1 VPRTVGETRKSTV
14 AGEPVAA
21 FVPFPLPPSDPPLAL
36 ASLEEVLSHAQDAL
50 SRLDLAGEMVPS
62 LDWFIYAFVRKEAV
76 VSSQIEGTEATL
88 DDLLTFESTPKGTKP
103 GADVEEVCNYLDALA
118 WARRELARPKGLPLS
133 MRLLHGVHHR
143 LMKGVRGASRQPGEV
158 RRSQNWVGGTRP
170 SNAAY
175 VPPPPEEVPRLLGE
189 LERYIHSDDP
199 LPPLVRAGLVHVQFE
214 SIHPYLDGNGR
225 VGRLL
230 IALLL
235 EHWKLLNVPLLY
247 LSLHFKRRRPDYYR
261 LLNEVRRAGDWEG
274 WSRFFLEG
282 VAVIAEESATTARDL
297 YRLVT
302 HDRDRVLTAKGSSL
316 TAVRLLE
323 LLPRRPVV
331 TIPGIVKTLDTTKP
345 TATKSIELLE
355 DLGILQEMTGRKRDR
370 TYRYARYLERLR
382 AGTELIGRAAEEER
396 EGQRGTAWRSTGR
409 RSMK

>member
-1 VPRTVGETRKSTV
+1 MARQAGRTRTSSV
-14 AGEPVAA
+14 AGEMVAA
-21 FVPFPLPPSDPPLAL
+21 FVPNPLPPADPPLAL
-36 ASLEEVLSHAQDAL
+36 DAAGDVLRRAEHSL
-50 SRLDLAGEMVPS
+50 SRLDLAGEMAPS

-88 DDLLTFESTPKGTKP
+88 DDLLTFEATPEGTKP

-118 WARRELARPKGLPLS
+118 WARRELIRPKGLPLS
-133 MRLLHGVHHR
+133 MRLIHGVHRR
-143 LMKGVRGASRQPGEV
+143 LMKGVRGATKQPGEV

-170 SNAAY
+170 GNAAY

-189 LERYIHSDDP
+189 LERYMHAGDA
-199 LPPLVRAGLVHVQFE
+199 LPPLVRVGLVHVQFE

-235 EHWKLLNVPLLY
+235 EHWKLLGAPLLY
-247 LSLHFKRRRPDYYR
+247 LSLYFKRRRPDYYR
-261 LLNEVRRAGDWEG
+261 LLNEVRRSGDWEG
-274 WSRFFLEG
+274 WTQFFLEG
-282 VAVIAEESATTARDL
+282 VTEIAEESAATARDL
-297 YRLVT
+297 YRLVA
-302 HDRDRVLTAKGSSL
+302 RDRERVLAARGSSL

-331 TIPGIVKTLDTTKP
+331 TIAGVVSWLGTTKP

-355 DLGILQEMTGRKRDR
+355 NLNILSETTGRKRDR
-370 TYRYARYLERLR
+370 VYRYARYLEQLR
-382 AGTELIGRAAEEER
+382 AGTELIGP
-396 EGQRGTAWRSTGR
+396 GGRSST
-409 RSMK
+409 

>member
-1 VPRTVGETRKSTV
+1 MARTVGETRKSSV
-14 AGEPVAA
+14 AGETIAA
-21 FVPFPLPPSDPPLAL
+21 FVPLSLPPSGPPLAVE
-36 ASLEEVLSHAQDAL
+36 SLREVLSRAEHSL

-88 DDLLTFESTPKGTKP
+88 DDLLTFEATPGGTRP

-133 MRLLHGVHHR
+133 MRLVHGVHRR
-143 LMKGVRGASRQPGEV
+143 LMKGVRGASKQPGEV
-158 RRSQNWVGGTRP
+158 RRIQNWVGGTRP
-170 SNAAY
+170 GNAAY

-189 LERYIHSDDP
+189 LERYFHAQDS

-235 EHWKLLNVPLLY
+235 EHWKLLGSPLLY
-247 LSLHFKRRRPDYYR
+247 LSLYFKRLRPDYYR

-274 WSRFFLEG
+274 WSSFFLEG
-282 VAVIAEESATTARDL
+282 VAEIAEESAAAARDL
-297 YRLVT
+297 YRLVA
-302 HDRDRVLTAKGSSL
+302 RDRERVVTRKGSSL
-316 TAVRLLE
+316 TAVRLLD
-323 LLPRRPVV
+323 LLPRRPIV
-331 TIPGIVKTLDTTKP
+331 TIPGLVELLDTTKP
-345 TATKSIELLE
+345 TAAKSVALLE
-355 DLGILQEMTGRKRDR
+355 SLGILHEMTGRKRDR
-370 TYRYARYLERLR
+370 TYRYARYLDRLR
-382 AGTELIGRAAEEER
+382 VGTELEGRTH
-396 EGQRGTAWRSTGR
+396 RGSPTA
-409 RSMK
+409 

>member
-1 VPRTVGETRKSTV
+1 MARMVGETRRSTV
-14 AGEPVAA
+14 AGEAIAA
-21 FVPFPLPPSDPPLAL
+21 FIPNSLPPADPPLPLDPLRDVLSRAEHAL
-36 ASLEEVLSHAQDAL
+36 A
-50 SRLDLAGEMVPS
+50 RLDLAGEMVPS

-76 VSSQIEGTEATL
+76 VSSQIEGSEATL
-88 DDLLTFESTPKGTKP
+88 DDLLTFEATPEGTKP
-103 GADVEEVCNYLDALA
+103 GADVEEVCNYLDALT

-133 MRLLHGVHHR
+133 MRLVHGVHRR
-143 LMKGVRGASRQPGEV
+143 LMRGVRGASKQPGAV

-170 SNAAY
+170 GNAAY

-189 LERYIHSDDP
+189 LERYIHAADS

-235 EHWKLLNVPLLY
+235 EHWALLHAPLLY

-261 LLNEVRRAGDWEG
+261 LLNEVRRTGDWEG
-274 WSRFFLEG
+274 WTHFFLEG
-282 VAVIAEESATTARDL
+282 VAEIAEESATTARDL
-297 YRLVT
+297 YRLVNG
-302 HDRDRVLTAKGSSL
+302 DRERVLTSKGSSL

-331 TIPGIVKTLDTTKP
+331 TIPGVVKMLDTTKP

-355 DLGILQEMTGRKRDR
+355 RLGIVGETTGRKRDR
-370 TYRYARYLERLR
+370 TYQYTRYLERLR
-382 AGTELIGRAAEEER
+382 AGTELIAPGGVA
-396 EGQRGTAWRSTGR
+396 TT
-409 RSMK
+409 

>member
-1 VPRTVGETRKSTV
+1 MVGETRRSTV
-14 AGEPVAA
+14 AGEAVAA
-21 FVPFPLPPSDPPLAL
+21 FIPNPLPPADPSLAL
-36 ASLEEVLSHAQDAL
+36 DPLRDVLSRAEHALA
-50 SRLDLAGEMVPS
+50 RLDLAGEMVPS

-88 DDLLTFESTPKGTKP
+88 DDLLAFEATPEGTKP
-103 GADVEEVCNYLDALA
+103 GADVEEVCSYLDALA

-133 MRLLHGVHHR
+133 MRLVHGVHRR
-143 LMKGVRGASRQPGEV
+143 LMRGVRGASKQPGEV

-175 VPPPPEEVPRLLGE
+175 VPPPPEEVARLLGE
-189 LERYIHSDDP
+189 LERYIHAADS

-235 EHWKLLNVPLLY
+235 EHWALLHAPLLY

-261 LLNEVRRAGDWEG
+261 LLNEVRRTGDWEG
-274 WSRFFLEG
+274 WTHFFLEG
-282 VAVIAEESATTARDL
+282 VAEIAEESATTARDL

-302 HDRDRVLTAKGSSL
+302 RDRDRVLTAKGSSL

-331 TIPGIVKTLDTTKP
+331 TIPGVVKMLDTTKP

-355 DLGILQEMTGRKRDR
+355 KLGIVEETTGRKRDR
-370 TYRYARYLERLR
+370 TYQYTRYLERLR
-382 AGTELIGRAAEEER
+382 AGTELIGAGGVATTRRVEKPT
-396 EGQRGTAWRSTGR
+396 RGSTR
-409 RSMK
+409 

>member
-1 VPRTVGETRKSTV
+1 MARTVGETRKSTV
-14 AGEPVAA
+14 AGETVDA
-21 FVPFPLPPSDPPLAL
+21 FVPHPLPPSGPPLAL
-36 ASLEEVLSHAQDAL
+36 GALGEVLTRAQHAL

-76 VSSQIEGTEATL
+76 ISSQIEGTEATL
-88 DDLLTFESTPKGTKP
+88 DDLLAFEATPEGTKP

-133 MRLLHGVHHR
+133 MRLVHGVHRR
-143 LMKGVRGASRQPGEV
+143 LMKGARGASKQPGEV

-170 SNAAY
+170 GNAAY

-189 LERYIHSDDP
+189 LERYIHAEDP

-235 EHWKLLNVPLLY
+235 EHWKLLGAPLLY

-261 LLNEVRRAGDWEG
+261 LLNEVRRTGDWEG

-282 VAVIAEESATTARDL
+282 VAEIAEESATTARDL
-297 YRLVT
+297 YRLVAR
-302 HDRDRVLTAKGSSL
+302 DRERVLTANGSSL
-316 TAVRLLE
+316 TAARLLE

-331 TIPGIVKTLDTTKP
+331 TIPGVVKILETTKP

-355 DLGILQEMTGRKRDR
+355 TLGILKETTGRKRDR

-382 AGTELIGRAAEEER
+382 AGTELIGPGGR
-396 EGQRGTAWRSTGR
+396 TAT
-409 RSMK
+409 

>member
-1 VPRTVGETRKSTV
+1 VARIVGESRRSSV
-14 AGEPVAA
+14 AGETVAA
-21 FVPFPLPPSDPPLAL
+21 FIPNPLPPAEPPFAL
-36 ASLEEVLSHAQDAL
+36 DALRDVLPRAEHAL

-88 DDLLTFESTPKGTKP
+88 DDLLTFEATPEGTKP
-103 GADVEEVCNYLDALA
+103 GADVEEVCNYLDALT
-118 WARRELARPKGLPLS
+118 WARRELGRPKGLPIS
-133 MRLLHGVHHR
+133 MRLVHGVHRR
-143 LMKGVRGASRQPGEV
+143 LMKGVRGASKQPGEV

-189 LERYIHSDDP
+189 LERYIHGEDS

-235 EHWKLLNVPLLY
+235 EHWNLLGAPLLY

-261 LLNEVRRAGDWEG
+261 LLNEVRRTGDWEG
-274 WSRFFLEG
+274 WSGFFLQG
-282 VAVIAEESATTARDL
+282 VAEIAEESATTARDL
-297 YRLVT
+297 YRLVSR
-302 HDRDRVLTAKGSSL
+302 DRDRVLTAKGSSL
-316 TAVRLLE
+316 TAARLLE
-323 LLPRRPVV
+323 ILPRHPVV
-331 TIPGIVKTLDTTKP
+331 TIPGVVKMLGTTKP
-345 TATKSIELLE
+345 TATKSIALLE
-355 DLGILQEMTGRKRDR
+355 ALGILRETTGRKRDR
-370 TYRYARYLERLR
+370 AYRYAAYLEHLR
-382 AGTELIGRAAEEER
+382 AGTELIAR
-396 EGQRGTAWRSTGR
+396 
-409 RSMK
+409 

>member
-1 VPRTVGETRKSTV
+1 VARTVGQTRRSTV
-14 AGEPVAA
+14 AGEAVAA
-21 FVPFPLPPSDPPLAL
+21 FIPDPLPPADPPLGLDAL
-36 ASLEEVLSHAQDAL
+36 REVLSRAEHAL

-62 LDWFIYAFVRKEAV
+62 LGWFVYAFVRKEAV

-88 DDLLTFESTPKGTKP
+88 DDLLTFEATPEGTKP

-118 WARRELARPKGLPLS
+118 WARRQLARPKGLPLS
-133 MRLLHGVHHR
+133 MQLIHGVHRR
-143 LMKGVRGASRQPGEV
+143 LMKGVRGASKQPGEV

-170 SNAAY
+170 GNAAY
-175 VPPPPEEVPRLLGE
+175 VPPPPEEVPRLLGD
-189 LERYIHSDDP
+189 LERYIHAGDS

-235 EHWKLLNVPLLY
+235 EEWKLLGAPLLY

-261 LLNEVRRAGDWEG
+261 LLNEVRRTGDWEA

-282 VAVIAEESATTARDL
+282 VAEIAEESATTARDL
-297 YRLVT
+297 YRLVA
-302 HDRDRVLTAKGSSL
+302 HDRERVLTAKGSSL
-316 TAVRLLE
+316 TAARLLE
-323 LLPRRPVV
+323 VLPRRPVV
-331 TIPGIVKTLDTTKP
+331 TIPGVVKMLETTKP

-355 DLGILQEMTGRKRDR
+355 TLGILRETTGRKRDR
-370 TYRYARYLERLR
+370 AYRYARYLERLR
-382 AGTELIGRAAEEER
+382 AGTEL
-396 EGQRGTAWRSTGR
+396 TMR
-409 RSMK
+409 RRT

>member
-1 VPRTVGETRKSTV
+1 MARAVGETRKSTV
-14 AGEPVAA
+14 AGETVAA
-21 FVPFPLPPSDPPLAL
+21 FIPSPLPPSNPPLAL
-36 ASLEEVLSHAQDAL
+36 DTLQEVLSRAEHAL

-88 DDLLTFESTPKGTKP
+88 DDLLAFEATPEGTKP
-103 GADVEEVCNYLDALA
+103 GVDVEEVCNYLDALA

-133 MRLLHGVHHR
+133 MRLIRGVHRR
-143 LMKGVRGASRQPGEV
+143 LMKGVRGASKQPGEV
-158 RRSQNWVGGTRP
+158 RRTQNWVGGTRP

-175 VPPPPEEVPRLLGE
+175 VPPPPEEVTRLLGE
-189 LERYIHSDDP
+189 LETYIHAQDS

-235 EHWKLLNVPLLY
+235 EHWNLLGAPLLY
-247 LSLHFKRRRPDYYR
+247 LSLYFKRRRPDYYR
-261 LLNEVRRAGDWEG
+261 LLNEVRRTGDWEE

-282 VAVIAEESATTARDL
+282 VAEIAEESASTARDL
-297 YRLVT
+297 YRLVA
-302 HDRDRVLTAKGSSL
+302 RDRERVLVAKGSSL
-316 TAVRLLE
+316 TAARLLE
-323 LLPRRPVV
+323 VLPRRPVV
-331 TIPGIVKTLDTTKP
+331 TIPGIVKMLETTKP

-355 DLGILQEMTGRKRDR
+355 TLGILQETTGRKRDR

-382 AGTELIGRAAEEER
+382 AGTELMPGGR
-396 EGQRGTAWRSTGR
+396 TSR
-409 RSMK
+409 R

>member
-1 VPRTVGETRKSTV
+1 MARTVGETRRSTV
-14 AGEPVAA
+14 AGEAIAA
-21 FVPFPLPPSDPPLAL
+21 FIPNPLPPSDPPLTL
-36 ASLEEVLSHAQDAL
+36 DAL
-50 SRLDLAGEMVPS
+50 RETLSQAEHALTRLDLAGEMVPS

-88 DDLLTFESTPKGTKP
+88 DDLLAFEATPEGTKP

-118 WARRELARPKGLPLS
+118 WARRELARPKWLPLS
-133 MRLLHGVHHR
+133 MRLVHGVHRR
-143 LMKGVRGASRQPGEV
+143 LMKGVRGASKQPGEV
-158 RRSQNWVGGTRP
+158 RGSLNWVGGTRP

-189 LERYIHSDDP
+189 LERYIHAEDP

-235 EHWKLLNVPLLY
+235 EHWKLLGAPLLY

-261 LLNEVRRAGDWEG
+261 LLNKVRRTGDWEG

-282 VAVIAEESATTARDL
+282 VAEIAEESATTARDL
-297 YRLVT
+297 YRLVAR
-302 HDRDRVLTAKGSSL
+302 DRDRVLTAKSSSL

-331 TIPGIVKTLDTTKP
+331 TIPGIVKMLETTKP

-355 DLGILQEMTGRKRDR
+355 TLGILQETTGRKRDR
-370 TYRYARYLERLR
+370 TYRYAPYLDRLR
-382 AGTELIGRAAEEER
+382 AGTELIRPGGRPA
-396 EGQRGTAWRSTGR
+396 T
-409 RSMK
+409 

>member
-1 VPRTVGETRKSTV
+1 VARTVGETRKSTV
-14 AGEPVAA
+14 AGETVAA
-21 FVPFPLPPSDPPLAL
+21 FVPNPLPPSSPPLAVDAL
-36 ASLEEVLSHAQDAL
+36 QGVLSRAEHAL

-88 DDLLTFESTPKGTKP
+88 DDLLTFEATPEGTKP

-133 MRLLHGVHHR
+133 MRLIHGVHRR
-143 LMKGVRGASRQPGEV
+143 LMKGVRGASKQPGEV

-189 LERYIHSDDP
+189 LERYIHVEDS

-235 EHWKLLNVPLLY
+235 EHWKLLGAPLLY

-261 LLNEVRRAGDWEG
+261 LLNEVRRTGDWEA

-282 VAVIAEESATTARDL
+282 VAEIAEESAATARDL
-297 YRLVT
+297 YRLVAR
-302 HDRDRVLTAKGSSL
+302 DRERVLTAKGSSL
-316 TAVRLLE
+316 TAARLLE

-331 TIPGIVKTLDTTKP
+331 TIPGVVKMLETTKP

-355 DLGILQEMTGRKRDR
+355 SLGILKETTGRKRDR
-370 TYRYARYLERLR
+370 TYGYAGYLHRLR
-382 AGTELIGRAAEEER
+382 AGTELIARTPR
-396 EGQRGTAWRSTGR
+396 KLSRS
-409 RSMK
+409 RS

>member
-1 VPRTVGETRKSTV
+1 MARIVGGTRKSTV
-14 AGEPVAA
+14 AGETVAA
-21 FVPFPLPPSDPPLAL
+21 FIPSSLPPSGPPLAL
-36 ASLEEVLSHAQDAL
+36 DDLGDVLPRAEHAL

-88 DDLLTFESTPKGTKP
+88 DDLLTFEATPKGTKP

-133 MRLLHGVHHR
+133 MRLIHGVHGR
-143 LMKGVRGASRQPGEV
+143 LMKGVRGASKQPGEV

-170 SNAAY
+170 SNAAF

-189 LERYIHSDDP
+189 LERYIHAEDS
-199 LPPLVRAGLVHVQFE
+199 LPPLIRAGLVHVQFE

-235 EHWKLLNVPLLY
+235 EHWKLLGAPLLY

-261 LLNEVRRAGDWEG
+261 LLNEVRRTGDWEG

-282 VAVIAEESATTARDL
+282 VAEIAEESATTARDL
-297 YRLVT
+297 YRLIAR
-302 HDRDRVLTAKGSSL
+302 DRERVLTAKGSSL

-323 LLPRRPVV
+323 ILPRHPVV
-331 TIPGIVKTLDTTKP
+331 TIPGVVKMLDTTKP
-345 TATKSIELLE
+345 TATKSVALLE
-355 DLGILQEMTGRKRDR
+355 TLGILRETTGRKRDR
-370 TYRYARYLERLR
+370 AYRYAAYLDRLR
-382 AGTELIGRAAEEER
+382 TGTELIGR
-396 EGQRGTAWRSTGR
+396 
-409 RSMK
+409 

>member
-1 VPRTVGETRKSTV
+1 MVRRRILLTRLRGAVFQVCPRRR
-14 AGEPVAA
+14 PQRR
-21 FVPFPLPPSDPPLAL
+21 PSDPPFAL
-36 ASLEEVLSHAQDAL
+36 DALGDVLPRAEHAL

-88 DDLLTFESTPKGTKP
+88 DDLLTFEATPEGTKP

-133 MRLLHGVHHR
+133 MRLVHGVHRR
-143 LMKGVRGASRQPGEV
+143 LMKGVRGASKQPGEV

-175 VPPPPEEVPRLLGE
+175 VPPPPEEVPRLLSE
-189 LERYIHSDDP
+189 LERYIHGEDS

-235 EHWKLLNVPLLY
+235 EHWNLLGAPLLY

-261 LLNEVRRAGDWEG
+261 LLNEVRRTGDWEG
-274 WSRFFLEG
+274 WSGFFLEG
-282 VAVIAEESATTARDL
+282 VAEIAEESATTARDL
-297 YRLVT
+297 YRLVSR
-302 HDRDRVLTAKGSSL
+302 DRDRVLTAKGSSL
-316 TAVRLLE
+316 TAARLLE
-323 LLPRRPVV
+323 ILPRHPVV
-331 TIPGIVKTLDTTKP
+331 TIPGVVKMLGTTKP
-345 TATKSIELLE
+345 TATKSIALLE
-355 DLGILQEMTGRKRDR
+355 ALGILRETTGRKRDR
-370 TYRYARYLERLR
+370 VYRYGAYLERLR
-382 AGTELIGRAAEEER
+382 AGTELIVR
-396 EGQRGTAWRSTGR
+396 
-409 RSMK
+409 

>member
-1 VPRTVGETRKSTV
+1 MARNVGETRRSTV
-14 AGEPVAA
+14 AGEAVAA
-21 FVPFPLPPSDPPLAL
+21 FIPNPLPPADPPLAL
-36 ASLEEVLSHAQDAL
+36 DALRETLSRAEHAL

-88 DDLLTFESTPKGTKP
+88 DDLLTFEATPEGTKP
-103 GADVEEVCNYLDALA
+103 GADLEEVCNYLDALA

-133 MRLLHGVHHR
+133 MRLIHGVHRR
-143 LMKGVRGASRQPGEV
+143 LMKGVRGASKQPGEV

-175 VPPPPEEVPRLLGE
+175 VPPPPEDVPRLLGE
-189 LERYIHSDDP
+189 LERYIHAEDS
-199 LPPLVRAGLVHVQFE
+199 LSPLVRAGLVHVQFE

-235 EHWKLLNVPLLY
+235 EHWKLLGAPLLY

-261 LLNEVRRAGDWEG
+261 LLNEVRRAGDWEA
-274 WSRFFLEG
+274 WSKFFLEG
-282 VAVIAEESATTARDL
+282 VAEIAEESATTARDL
-297 YRLVT
+297 YRLVSR
-302 HDRDRVLTAKGSSL
+302 DRDRVLTAKGSSL
-316 TAVRLLE
+316 TAARLLE
-323 LLPRRPVV
+323 ILPRHPVV
-331 TIPGIVKTLDTTKP
+331 TIPGVVKMLETTKP

-355 DLGILQEMTGRKRDR
+355 TLGILRETTGRKRDR
-370 TYRYARYLERLR
+370 TYRYAAYLEHLR
-382 AGTELIGRAAEEER
+382 AGTELTGRA
-396 EGQRGTAWRSTGR
+396 T
-409 RSMK
+409 